1 MEAILA
7 IALGLATSY
16 WILLFIIVAAFYFE
30 YNSSHITSA
39 VLTILGLVS
48 LYTIITFPAM
58 YLLAYVPLGIVWS
71 MWRWKVHCKD
81 CVTKAKN
88 GDLSNHSSVL
98 WVEAKNLDTRKH
110 LAAHVDIS
118 KNLDMIIPWIICFPI
133 SIVERAAHD
142 LIEVLKIAITEWF
155 AKVYTSF
162 SAKAMKDYDDSL

>member
-7 IALGLATSY
+7 FVLGLATSY
-16 WILLFIIVAAFYFE
+16 WVLLFIIVAAFYFE
-30 YNSSHITSA
+30 YNSNHITSA

-48 LYTIITFPAM
+48 LYTIFALPAM

-88 GDLSNHSSVL
+88 GTLSNHSSIC
-98 WVEAKNLDTRKH
+98 WRDSSNPETRKH
-110 LAAHVDIS
+110 LAAHVDIT
-118 KNLDMIIPWIICFPI
+118 KNLDTIIPWIICFPV
-133 SIVERAAHD
+133 SIVERGAHD